1 MKPFLV
7 VIVFTEEELDSLRNL
22 MLMALLTISDFYYM
36 I

>member
-7 VIVFTEEELDSLRNL
+7 VIVFTGEELDSLRNL
-22 MLMALLTISDFYYM
+22 MLMVLLTISDFYYM